1 MNSASARVS
10 VIDRA
15 ILVTPPPVDLDA
27 LLEFLALFLFA
38 PHLLWPARLAYA
50 LKTNLPHAPEAD
62 FDRLRTFPNAVILAG
77 SATVRAR
84 RGVDASGIPSPQR
97 AFEILAEAASLK
109 LWAMRYLVGKE
120 SHFDP
125 LATLKA
131 RYRVTGAGP
140 SL

>member
-38 PHLLWPARLAYA
+38 PHLLRRTGTVYA
-50 LKTNLPHAPEAD
+50 LEADLSHAFAAD
-62 FDRLRTFPNAVILAG
+62 FDSFAASPDAFVLTG
-77 SATVRAR
+77 SATVGAR
-84 RGVDASGIPSPQR
+84 RGVDAPTVPSPQR
-97 AFEILAEAASLK
+97 TFEILAEAASLE
-109 LWAMRYLVGKE
+109 LRAMRYLVGEE

-125 LATLKA
+125 LATFSGCHK
-131 RYRVTGAGP
+131 G
-140 SL
+140 

>member
-27 LLEFLALFLFA
+27 LLEFLTLLLLA
-38 PHLLWPARLAYA
+38 PHLLRRTGTVYA
-50 LKTNLPHAPEAD
+50 LEADLSHAFAAD
-62 FDRLRTFPNAVILAG
+62 FDSFAASPNAVILAG

-84 RGVDASGIPSPQR
+84 RGVDASAIPSPQR